1 MTPPLHIVLLSGWS
15 GSGKDTIGRLLTTHK
30 GFKRYAFADPVKDQA
45 AKRYGFERGLA
56 DTPEGKETAVPAQN
70 FLMPAGR
77 TVRDWVIH
85 HGEERKRIDGAGVW
99 AAAIAA
105 RIQADR
111 LEAGGSAPFR
121 AVITDW
127 RFPEELVE
135 LQRRLPGAEF
145 WPVRLVRGGQRVS
158 PVGSMTEYSLS
169 GFPMPGFDALADE
182 KKLFAYLGL
191 EA

>member
-15 GSGKDTIGRLLTTHK
+15 GSGKDTIGKLLTTQK
-30 GFKRYAFADPVKDQA
+30 GFRRYAFADPVKDQA
-45 AKRYGFERGLA
+45 AKRYGFGRALA
-56 DTPEGKETAVPAQN
+56 DTPEGKATVVQPTN
-70 FLMPAGR
+70 FLMPGGR
-77 TVRDWVIH
+77 TVRDWVIY

-111 LEAGGSAPFR
+111 LEAGGSAPYR
-121 AVITDW
+121 VVITDW

-135 LQRRLPGAEF
+135 LQRRLAGAEF
-145 WPVRLVRGGQRVS
+145 WPVRLVRAEQRVS

-169 GFPMPGFDALADE
+169 GFPMRHFDALADQAA
-182 KKLFAYLGL
+182 LLTYIG